1 MLTPD
6 AFVADVHSFLALAGC
21 FHDRAVHLD
30 GRLIEEPIVLLL
42 PDVQTHLIERLAN
55 DQYGRDQTG
64 DKNLRR
70 RLGSREQQFLNWNPR
85 LP

>member
-42 PDVQTHLIERLAN
+42 PDVQTHLIEGAL
-55 DQYGRDQTG
+55 QTINMVG
-64 DKNLRR
+64 IKPATKIS
-70 RLGSREQQFLNWNPR
+70 GGG
-85 LP
+85 